1 MCRNIYDYEC
11 ISVFFFYRKRTL
23 KFITIQTKITQSH
36 GNFFPPKKEQNQT
49 HHIEHYAIMPGRVT
63 RSLARLIFNK
73 NNISNIQKPRR
84 RLREIM
90 KHTENSS
97 TSEQAKGKKIDKK
110 NPTQNEFNFPS
121 LLPSLRCVY
130 MRSHHSA
137 VESFPFRRLTKL
149 ETFEHGKRS
158 GARADELLLNS
169 VDFPSTKSSCSTK
182 STSANPWD
190 AIE

>member
-1 MCRNIYDYEC
+1 METFSHQKKNKIKLITSSIMQSCQAESHDLLRAWFSTKTTFQIFKNLVDGCEK
-11 ISVFFFYRKRTL
+11 SWNTQKTRRQASKRK
-23 KFITIQTKITQSH
+23 
-36 GNFFPPKKEQNQT
+36 
-49 HHIEHYAIMPGRVT
+49 GRK
-63 RSLARLIFNK
+63 SI
-73 NNISNIQKPRR
+73 
-84 RLREIM
+84 
-90 KHTENSS
+90 
-97 TSEQAKGKKIDKK
+97 KK

-190 AIE
+190 ATE